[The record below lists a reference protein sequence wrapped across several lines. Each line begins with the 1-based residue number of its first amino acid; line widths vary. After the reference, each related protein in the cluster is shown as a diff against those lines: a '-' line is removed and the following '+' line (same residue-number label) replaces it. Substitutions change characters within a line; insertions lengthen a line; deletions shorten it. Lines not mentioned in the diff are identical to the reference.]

1 MINKQTA
8 DLYAFIIIL
17 PAGRSLVSAA
27 FAIYMT
33 VKLIVV
39 CSKPA
44 SKCIGIIL
52 TQFASHFYEFRFHLI
67 RFGDYMTRKIL
78 RRRRRRREGIIKYT

>member
-17 PAGRSLVSAA
+17 PAGRSLASAA

-39 CSKPA
+39 CPKPA

-67 RFGDYMTRKIL
+67 RFGDYMTRNNV
-78 RRRRRRREGIIKYT
+78 RRRRRREGIIKYT